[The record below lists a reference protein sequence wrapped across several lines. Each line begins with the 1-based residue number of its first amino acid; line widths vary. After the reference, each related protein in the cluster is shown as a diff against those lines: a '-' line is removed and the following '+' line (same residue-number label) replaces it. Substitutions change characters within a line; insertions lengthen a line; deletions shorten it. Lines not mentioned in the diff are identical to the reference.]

1 MAANNTPTVYIAKGT
16 RADAKA
22 ICDSLAGTWIIIGD
36 KAPYTLI
43 EQNDLEK
50 VFPLDDLSPDEIRER
65 AQIIK
70 DNVDTELNY
79 IERRKSE

>member
-1 MAANNTPTVYIAKGT
+1 MAANNTPIVYIAKGN

-22 ICDSLAGTWIIIGD
+22 ICESLAGDWIIIGD
-36 KAPYTLI
+36 TAPYTLI

-50 VFPLDDLSPDEIRER
+50 IFPLDDLSPDEIRER

-70 DNVDTELNY
+70 DNLDTELNY
-79 IERRKSE
+79 IERNKSE